1 MEDFKMKTARFFAM
15 AFLAA
20 ASIPLTA
27 QEADG
32 DGSQKA
38 VYAPQGPMGF
48 GDASASHSWEM
59 SSVTGELE
67 GKLNSA
73 TAKVGDRVALKTTE
87 KVQTADGTVIPRGTR
102 LVGHITQLQARDATH
117 RFAQL
122 AIAFDHAELKNGQ
135 SIAIFTLIRGVNP
148 VPGVMGVNSMNG
160 DSPMG
165 RMGDATSGGAMGSGG
180 VTPGG
185 GRGSRSG
192 GGQPGAM
199 GGGGVQGTPATTT
212 PVGDRTDG
220 SPDPNPQGAVE
231 LAGHG
236 DRNENVG
243 AHQAAA
249 ARAIPYP
256 TAIPG
261 VMLAGNSSASGVF
274 LASMKDIQ
282 FESGT
287 EMQLGIVADR

>member
-1 MEDFKMKTARFFAM
+1 M
-15 AFLAA
+15 A
-20 ASIPLTA
+20 
-27 QEADG
+27 QDAD
-32 DGSQKA
+32 SSEKA

-73 TAKVGDRVALKTTE
+73 TAKVGDRVVLKTTE

-102 LVGHITQLQARDATH
+102 LVGHITQVQARDATH

-135 SIAIFTLIRGVNP
+135 SIAIFTLIRGVNSS
-148 VPGVMGVNSMNG
+148 PGVMGLNSMNSGGPMGGMG
-160 DSPMG
+160 DSTNGGGMAG
-165 RMGDATSGGAMGSGG
+165 GGAMTDG
-180 VTPGG
+180 TGG
-185 GRGSRSG
+185 GRGGRSG
-192 GGQPGAM
+192 GGQPGTLS
-199 GGGGVQGTPATTT
+199 GGVQGAPSTTT
-212 PVGDRTDG
+212 PVGDRTG
-220 SPDPNPQGAVE
+220 ANSDPNPQGEVQ

-236 DRNENVG
+236 DQNENVG

-249 ARAIPYP
+249 ARAIPHP

-261 VMLAGNSSASGVF
+261 VMLAGNSTASGAF

-287 EMQLGIVADR
+287 QMQLGIVADQ

>member
-1 MEDFKMKTARFFAM
+1 MEDFIMKTAMRFAM
-15 AFLAA
+15 VFLAA
-20 ASIPLTA
+20 ASIPAASIPLIA
-27 QEADG
+27 QEEGAD
-32 DGSQKA
+32 SSEKT

-48 GDASASHSWEM
+48 GDAHSWEM

-67 GKLNSA
+67 GKLSSA
-73 TAKVGDRVALKTTE
+73 TAKVGDRVVLKTTE

-102 LVGHITQLQARDATH
+102 LVGHITQVQARDATH

-135 SIAIFTLIRGVNP
+135 SIAIFTLIRGVNSSA
-148 VPGVMGVNSMNG
+148 GVMGMNSMNSDG
-160 DSPMG
+160 PMSG
-165 RMGDATSGGAMGSGG
+165 MGDATSGGATAGG
-180 VTPGG
+180 GTITG

-192 GGQPGAM
+192 GGLPGTLD
-199 GGGGVQGTPATTT
+199 GGVQGTPATTT
-212 PVGDRTDG
+212 PVGDRAG
-220 SPDPNPQGAVE
+220 ANPDPNPQGSVE

-236 DRNENVG
+236 DEYENVG

-249 ARAIPYP
+249 ARAIPHP

-261 VMLAGNSSASGVF
+261 VMLAGNSSASGLF

-287 EMQLGIVADR
+287 QMRLGVVADR